1 MYLLIHIDNYSTNE
15 FLTKRNFF
23 LYAIIC
29 YNLYKEPTIKV
40 RCLERANMEQTEK
53 KNLTTNDKTQKN
65 DKGALW
71 INTIYK
77 RRQENTIKNMSFK
90 IFYQSKRG

>member
-1 MYLLIHIDNYSTNE
+1 
-15 FLTKRNFF
+15 
-23 LYAIIC
+23 
-29 YNLYKEPTIKV
+29 
-40 RCLERANMEQTEK
+40 MEQTEK

-77 RRQENTIKNMSFK
+77 IRQENTIKNMSFK